1 MFSCDSCG
9 DNALAEYNVTMF
21 DFTKCELCEDC
32 LEIDTKAGRVLYAT
46 RFVGLAPKAV
56 EA

>member
-9 DNALAEYNVTMF
+9 DLALAEYQVTMF

-32 LEIDTKAGRVLYAT
+32 LAIDEKANRVLISV
-46 RFVGLAPKAV
+46 RFPGLAPKA
-56 EA
+56 